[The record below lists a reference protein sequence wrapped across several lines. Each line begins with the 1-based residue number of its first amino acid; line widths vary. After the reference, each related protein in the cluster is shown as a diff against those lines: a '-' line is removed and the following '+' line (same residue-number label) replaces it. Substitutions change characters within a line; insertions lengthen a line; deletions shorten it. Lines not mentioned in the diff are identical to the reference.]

1 MKREYN
7 TIWTLQTLRIVLTLS
22 HLRALHDNLRNY
34 LLARTDF
41 KNCHLCQNISL
52 ICSQQALTR
61 APVTVPTQPTMWLM
75 CEGWPATFF
84 EQWGVS
90 SFTSA
95 QESDYCKCCETGPT
109 VFRPYPRRLV
119 CRCHALSSQLFK
131 DSECWTGQGSSPRPP
146 AQLTRALQSE
156 LTRRWLERKLILS
169 KATSKQIRNHDTTKR
184 RCDLNQQHNKQA

>member
-1 MKREYN
+1 MFAASSDQGASYC
-7 TIWTLQTLRIVLTLS
+7 THPT
-22 HLRALHDNLRNY
+22 HDVIDVWR
-34 LLARTDF
+34 LARYLF
-41 KNCHLCQNISL
+41 
-52 ICSQQALTR
+52 R
-61 APVTVPTQPTMWLM
+61 TVG
-75 CEGWPATFF
+75 CEFF
-84 EQWGVS
+84 YVP
-90 SFTSA
+90 

-184 RCDLNQQHNKQA
+184 RCDLNHNTINKLNLGPVQRPNFSWAEPSRRCLKLVELH

>member
-1 MKREYN
+1 MFAASSDQGASYC
-7 TIWTLQTLRIVLTLS
+7 THPT
-22 HLRALHDNLRNY
+22 HDVIDVWR
-34 LLARTDF
+34 LARYLF
-41 KNCHLCQNISL
+41 
-52 ICSQQALTR
+52 R
-61 APVTVPTQPTMWLM
+61 TVG
-75 CEGWPATFF
+75 CEFF
-84 EQWGVS
+84 YVP
-90 SFTSA
+90 

-184 RCDLNQQHNKQA
+184 RCDLNQQHNKQAWLRPSSEAQLFVGRT